1 MAQLTFTQQAQI
13 AAVLGTRPDTEKLS
27 GMHYAYC
34 NTGILTDM
42 LTDDDIAW
50 FDEQNIDIHADD
62 FDINAHG
69 ELCCTEYL
77 EAFKA
82 ISDDMEAVV
91 AYAWQLTLAIKANN
105 PTEHPNTRKW
115 AADKLEQLHAVM

>member
-1 MAQLTFTQQAQI
+1 MAQLTVTQQAQI

-42 LTDDDIAW
+42 LTDDDIAR

-82 ISDDMEAVV
+82 ISDDMEAVMEF
-91 AYAWQLTLAIKANN
+91 AWPLAQAIK
-105 PTEHPNTRKW
+105 K
-115 AADKLEQLHAVM
+115 